1 MAFIGASPES
11 RAQSAHI
18 GRALETLCADYRV
31 NRERSNAAPALD
43 RTKRSGSVL
52 ANPALALFG
61 HPYSGV
67 DRILSFIWGKF
78 L

>member
-18 GRALETLCADYRV
+18 GRALETLCVVYRV
-31 NRERSNAAPALD
+31 NRELSSAAPALD
-43 RTKRSGSVL
+43 RTKRSVL
-52 ANPALALFG
+52 ATPALALFG